1 MELVLNNNDSDPLPT
16 RVNDTV
22 SQPLGFLNS
31 NYQQIVNSN
40 FRKVS
45 SNSIFGIRQ
54 RLKSR
59 QFNTCCSIETVLK
72 VSLFFIAFLIAIA

>member
-1 MELVLNNNDSDPLPT
+1 MELVLINNDSDPLPT

-22 SQPLGFLNS
+22 NQPLGFLNS

-54 RLKSR
+54 QLKSR

-72 VSLFFIAFLIAIA
+72 VS

>member
-1 MELVLNNNDSDPLPT
+1 MELVLSNNDSDPLPT
-16 RVNDTV
+16 KVNDTV
-22 SQPLGFLNS
+22 NQPLGFLNS
-31 NYQQIVNSN
+31 NYQQIVNNN
-40 FRKVS
+40 FSKVS

-72 VSLFFIAFLIAIA
+72 VSLFFIAFLIAVA